1 LIYSLLFQLSPH
13 IRAFI
18 APLNGVLL
26 IIGLLLGLL
35 RIFQKTDNT
44 HNALYFAL
52 ALSAFMHIYQD
63 VEFGLITTISLMS
76 LFCYSILKDSFMMAF
91 RDELADITSRRALVQ

>member
-76 LFCYSILKDSFMMAF
+76 LFCSVIQYSKI
-91 RDELADITSRRALVQ
+91 ALLWPSEMS